1 MLQSRQVSWLLRRL
15 STVAK
20 LNHRNWV
27 LTGALCVAGL
37 LAYLAQ
43 RFYAAGQIGAGLASA
58 SAALLLCGQAL
69 YWSARRMETFRRLSS
84 MRTVWRLPITP
95 AGAFFVGFTLIVG
108 GAAAYSG
115 NNLIYL
121 TLSAMLAALLVSGV
135 IARMT
140 LNGLQLRL
148 ALPDRLFAGQTVRAR
163 VGIRNGKSWATTHGV
178 SLRPVQD
185 RSGGLTMEEAWF
197 PMLRPK
203 EELVA
208 SLRASFERR
217 GQYREER
224 VILST
229 RFPFGLSERRREL
242 HLSEDTMVFPDVT
255 PSVRSDAIV
264 DELEAGSLGRSAGES
279 QDLHRIRPAVAED
292 GARYLHWKASAR
304 TGGLWVRE
312 YAREERC
319 EVRLVFDRRIED
331 GPGRERLFEERVAL
345 CAAVLWKLSERGGR
359 VILVSDEVELRAEP
373 GGAPVDALLRYL
385 ATVES
390 QGIDAAP
397 PPSKDDGLPES
408 VFGPAALA
416 PTAPR

>member
-1 MLQSRQVSWLLRRL
+1 M
-15 STVAK
+15 
-20 LNHRNWV
+20 HRSWV
-27 LTGALCVAGL
+27 LTGALCLAAA

-43 RFYAAGQIGAGLASA
+43 RFYAAGEIGAGLASA

-69 YWSARRMETFRRLSS
+69 YWSARRMEAFRRFRT
-84 MRTVWRLPITP
+84 MRAVWRLPITP
-95 AGAFFVGFTLIVG
+95 AGALFIGFTLVVG

-148 ALPDRLFAGQTVRAR
+148 ALPDRLFAGQSVRAR
-163 VGIRNGKSWATTHGV
+163 VGIRNSKRWLTTHGV
-178 SLRPVQD
+178 SLRPVRD
-185 RSGGLTMEEAWF
+185 RAGGLIMEEAWF
-197 PMLRPK
+197 PMLRPR

-208 SLRASFERR
+208 SLKASFERR

-264 DELEAGSLGRSAGES
+264 DELEAASLGRSAGES
-279 QDLHRIRPAVAED
+279 QDLYRIRPAVAED

-319 EVRLVFDRRIED
+319 EVRLLFDRRVE
-331 GPGRERLFEERVAL
+331 PGLEGERQFEERVAL

-359 VILVSDEVELRAEP
+359 VTLQSDEVEIKSEP
-373 GGAPVDALLRYL
+373 GGAPIDAQLRYL
-385 ATVES
+385 ATVEAL
-390 QGIDAAP
+390 GPDGPA
-397 PPSKDDGLPES
+397 PPSKDDGTPEY
-408 VFGPAALA
+408 VFGAAGA
-416 PTAPR
+416 SERVARPRATEAQAEGAV

>member
-1 MLQSRQVSWLLRRL
+1 MANPTYR
-15 STVAK
+15 T
-20 LNHRNWV
+20 WV

-43 RFYAAGQIGAGLASA
+43 RFYAAGEVGAGLASA

-69 YWSARRMETFRRLSS
+69 YWSARRLETFRRLRSL
-84 MRTVWRLPITP
+84 RTVWRLPITP
-95 AGAFFVGFTLIVG
+95 AGALFVGFTLVVG

-148 ALPDRLFAGQTVRAR
+148 ALPDRLFAGQTVRAK
-163 VGIRNGKSWATTHGV
+163 VGIRNGKRWVTTHGV
-178 SLRPVQD
+178 SLRPAPD

-197 PMLRPK
+197 PILRPR

-208 SLRASFERR
+208 SLKASFERR

-242 HLSEDTMVFPDVT
+242 HLSEDTMVYPDVT
-255 PSVRSDAIV
+255 PSVRSETIV
-264 DELEAGSLGRSAGES
+264 DALEAASLGQSAGES
-279 QDLHRIRPAVAED
+279 QDLYRIRPAVAED

-319 EVRLVFDRRIED
+319 EVRLVFDRRIEM
-331 GPGRERLFEERVAL
+331 GPESRRRFEERVAL
-345 CAAVLWKLSERGGR
+345 CAAVLWQLSERGAR
-359 VILVSDEVELRAEP
+359 ATLQSDEVELRAEP
-373 GGAPVDALLRYL
+373 GGARIDVLLRYL
-385 ATVES
+385 ATVDS
-390 QGIDAAP
+390 VDLDGPAP
-397 PPSKDDGLPES
+397 PVKDDGLPEY
-408 VFGPAALA
+408 VFGVEVAA
-416 PTAPR
+416 PTGS